1 MGGVPFLAHKK
12 ITKPFFSG
20 GLSMSASK
28 HQLVASAYHLKPA
41 DVQKLLLQANNF
53 RDRCLIKTLWW
64 LGVRRSELINLDVR
78 DFDKKRKRITVR
90 KSKGSKTRVVPIIND
105 EYLSDLLLL
114 IGGRKTGPVFLSNRN
129 RAMSLRSVNRIVS
142 NLGDQAGIVNPN
154 PRLTHLNPHLFR
166 HSIARFLKSKRFSAE
181 WIQNFLGHESYQT
194 TMDMYGTL
202 SIDEMQ
208 EVAERLL
215 D

>member
-1 MGGVPFLAHKK
+1 MP
-12 ITKPFFSG
+12 
-20 GLSMSASK
+20 AST
-28 HQLVASAYHLKPA
+28 HQLAASAYHLKPS
-41 DVQKLLLQANNF
+41 DLRKLLLTASNF

-78 DFDKKRKRITVR
+78 DVDVARKRVTIQ
-90 KSKGSKTRVVPIIND
+90 KGKGGKTRVIPIIND

-114 IGGRKTGPVFLSNRN
+114 IGSRKTGPIFLSNRH
-129 RAMSLRSVNRIVS
+129 RGMAPRSVNHIVAT
-142 NLGDQAGIVNPN
+142 LGAQAGVANPN
-154 PRLTHLNPHLFR
+154 PRLSHLNPHLFR

-181 WIQNFLGHESYQT
+181 WIQNFLGHESYKT

>member
-1 MGGVPFLAHKK
+1 MP
-12 ITKPFFSG
+12 
-20 GLSMSASK
+20 AST
-28 HQLVASAYHLKPA
+28 HQLAASAYHLKPS
-41 DVQKLLLQANNF
+41 DLRKLLLTASNF

-78 DFDKKRKRITVR
+78 DVDVARKRVTIQ
-90 KSKGSKTRVVPIIND
+90 KGKGGKTRVIPIIND

-114 IGGRKTGPVFLSNRN
+114 IGSRKTGPIFLSNRN
-129 RAMSLRSVNRIVS
+129 RGMAPRSVNHIVTT
-142 NLGDQAGIVNPN
+142 LGAQAGVANPN
-154 PRLTHLNPHLFR
+154 PRLSHLNPHLFR
-166 HSIARFLKSKRFSAE
+166 HSIARFLKSKRFRAE
-181 WIQNFLGHESYQT
+181 WIQNFLGHESYKT

>member
-1 MGGVPFLAHKK
+1 MP
-12 ITKPFFSG
+12 
-20 GLSMSASK
+20 AST
-28 HQLVASAYHLKPA
+28 HQLAASAYHLKPA
-41 DVQKLLLQANNF
+41 DLRKLLLTASNF

-78 DFDKKRKRITVR
+78 DVDVARKRVTIQ
-90 KSKGSKTRVVPIIND
+90 KGKGGKTRVIPIIND

-114 IGGRKTGPVFLSNRN
+114 IGSRKTGPIFLSNRH
-129 RAMSLRSVNRIVS
+129 RGMAPRSVNHIVAT
-142 NLGDQAGIVNPN
+142 LGAQAGVANPN
-154 PRLTHLNPHLFR
+154 PRLSHLNPHLFR

-181 WIQNFLGHESYQT
+181 WIQNFLGHESYKT

>member
-1 MGGVPFLAHKK
+1 MP
-12 ITKPFFSG
+12 
-20 GLSMSASK
+20 AST
-28 HQLVASAYHLKPA
+28 HQLAASAYHLKPS
-41 DVQKLLLQANNF
+41 DLRKLLLTASNF

-78 DFDKKRKRITVR
+78 DVDVERKRVTIQ
-90 KSKGSKTRVVPIIND
+90 KGKGGKTRVIPIIND

-114 IGGRKTGPVFLSNRN
+114 IGSRKTGPIFLSNRH
-129 RAMSLRSVNRIVS
+129 RGMAPRSVNHIVAT
-142 NLGDQAGIVNPN
+142 LGAQAGVANPN
-154 PRLTHLNPHLFR
+154 PRLSHLNPHLFR

-181 WIQNFLGHESYQT
+181 WIQNFLGHESYKT

>member
-1 MGGVPFLAHKK
+1 MP
-12 ITKPFFSG
+12 
-20 GLSMSASK
+20 AST
-28 HQLVASAYHLKPA
+28 HQLAASSYHLKPS
-41 DVQKLLLQANNF
+41 DVRKLLLSANNF

-78 DFDKKRKRITVR
+78 DFDEQRKRMTVH
-90 KSKGSKTRVVPIIND
+90 KGKGGKTRVIPIIND
-105 EYLSDLLLL
+105 EYLSDLLIL
-114 IGGRKTGPVFLSNRN
+114 IGGRKTGPIFLSNRH
-129 RAMSLRSVNRIVS
+129 RAMSLRSVNRIVAT
-142 NLGDQAGIVNPN
+142 LGVQAGISNPN

>member
-1 MGGVPFLAHKK
+1 
-12 ITKPFFSG
+12 
-20 GLSMSASK
+20 MSASK
-28 HQLVASAYHLKPA
+28 HQLAASAYHLKPA

-90 KSKGSKTRVVPIIND
+90 KGKGSKTRVIPIIND

-114 IGGRKTGPVFLSNRN
+114 IGGRKTGPIFLSNRN

-142 NLGDQAGIVNPN
+142 NLGDQAGIANPN
-154 PRLTHLNPHLFR
+154 PRLTHLNLHLFR

>member
-1 MGGVPFLAHKK
+1 MP
-12 ITKPFFSG
+12 
-20 GLSMSASK
+20 AST
-28 HQLVASAYHLKPA
+28 HQLAASAYHLKPS
-41 DVQKLLLQANNF
+41 DLRKLLLTASNF

-78 DFDKKRKRITVR
+78 DFDQERKRMTVR
-90 KSKGSKTRVVPIIND
+90 KGKGGKTRVIPIIND
-105 EYLSDLLLL
+105 EYLSDLLIL
-114 IGGRKTGPVFLSNRN
+114 IGSRKTGPIFLSNRN
-129 RAMSLRSVNRIVS
+129 RVMAPRLVNYIVAT
-142 NLGDQAGIVNPN
+142 LGAHAGVANPN
-154 PRLTHLNPHLFR
+154 PRLSHLNPHLFR

-181 WIQNFLGHESYQT
+181 WIQNFLGHESYKT